1 MARIAIYGAGGLG
14 RDLIAP
20 IQRKGLDG
28 FAELVFADQTPG
40 GDLCGIPILSL
51 DDLSPG
57 DGVVIAAGSG
67 QDRQA
72 MEQHCLDRG
81 LTLHSFFAPFSCAGV
96 GNAIAPGAL
105 FCDYSLIGAAAKV
118 GRQFQCNVYSYVS
131 HDCVIGDYVTFAPKV
146 SCNGHVHVEDFA
158 YIGTGAIIKQGSKDK
173 PIVIGRGA
181 TVGMG
186 AVVTKS
192 VPPGVTVIGAPA
204 KPMER

>member
-14 RDLIAP
+14 RDLIGP
-20 IQRKGLDG
+20 ILRKLQPFD
-28 FAELVFADQTPG
+28 ELVVVDDQKAG
-40 GDLCGIPILSL
+40 SDLCGFKIRSL
-51 DDLSPG
+51 DDLREG
-57 DGVVIAAGSG
+57 DSVVIAAGSG

-72 MEQHCLDRG
+72 MERQILDRR
-81 LTLHSFFAPFSCAGV
+81 LTPYSFFAPFSCIGM
-96 GNAIAPGAL
+96 GNDIAPGAL
-105 FCDYSLIGAAAKV
+105 FCDYSLVGAAARI

-146 SCNGHVHVEDFA
+146 ACNGHVHVEDFA
-158 YIGTGAIIKQGSKDK
+158 YIGTGAIIREGSKEK

-192 VPPGVTVIGAPA
+192 VAPGVTVIGSPA
-204 KPMER
+204 RPIER

>member
-14 RDLIAP
+14 RDLIGP
-20 IQRKGLDG
+20 ILRKLDP
-28 FAELVFADQTPG
+28 FEALILVDQEKAG
-40 GDLCGIPILSL
+40 SELCGHPVHSL
-51 DDLSPG
+51 DALREG
-57 DGVVIAAGSG
+57 DAVVIAAGSG
-67 QDRQA
+67 EHRRQ
-72 MEQHCLDRG
+72 MEQHVAERG
-81 LTLHSFFAPFSCAGV
+81 AVPHSFFAPFTCVGV
-96 GNAIAPGAL
+96 GNEIAPGAL
-105 FCDYSLIGAAAKV
+105 FCDYTLVGAAAKI

-146 SCNGHVHVEDFA
+146 SCNGNVHVEDFA
-158 YIGTGAIIKQGSKDK
+158 YIGTGAIIREGSKDK

-204 KPMER
+204 RPMER